1 MSIVNSVG
9 HIVELCIV
17 IVNYKTSELVL
28 DVLESLKTEID
39 TRSMRVVIVDN
50 DSQDHSAKD
59 ILSWIERNCQTNSFC
74 LIESSFNSGFS
85 GGNNIGIKSVEANY
99 YILLNS
105 DTVVRPGALKIFL
118 ETAKMN
124 PDAGLI
130 GPRLEWPDK
139 KPQESCFYFHTP
151 VSEFLKA
158 ASVGLFSRLLS
169 RFVVARRVSDN
180 IEQYQWVSFACVLIR
195 SEVIKD
201 IGLLDDEFFMYFED
215 VEYSYRAQKAGW
227 KVIYQPNAHVVHLR
241 GGSSPLKSQ
250 AKLRKK
256 LPRYFYESRT
266 RYFYL
271 LYGYWGLTFANI
283 AWCLGAAVSG
293 LREKLSSHYQ
303 SNTAEGQ
310 WRDTWINFTNPL
322 KAYIHPKDYD

>member
-1 MSIVNSVG
+1 MTPMPKLAVI
-9 HIVELCIV
+9 
-17 IVNYKTSELVL
+17 IVNYKTPDMVIDVL
-28 DVLESLKTEID
+28 DSLIFELENID
-39 TRSMRVVIVDN
+39 AEVIVVDN
-50 DSQDHSAKD
+50 YSQDDSVSK
-59 ILSWIERNCQTNSFC
+59 ITNWMALNNGKHQFR
-74 LIESSFNSGFS
+74 LISSTNNTGFS
-85 GGNNIGIKSVEANY
+85 GGNNLGIKSIEAEHY
-99 YILLNS
+99 LLLNS
-105 DTVVRPGALKIFL
+105 DTEVRAGALQAL
-118 ETAKMN
+118 LTTAEDN
-124 PDAGLI
+124 PEAGLI
-130 GPRLEWPDK
+130 GPRLEWPDG
-139 KPQESCFYFHTP
+139 KPQESCFHFHTP

-158 ASVGLFSRLLS
+158 ASVGLFSRLLG
-169 RFVVARRVSDN
+169 RYVVARPVVDT
-180 IEQYQWVSFACVLIR
+180 IEQFQWVSFACVLIR

-201 IGLLDDEFFMYFED
+201 IGLLDDAFFMYFED
-215 VEYSYRAQKAGW
+215 VEFSYRAKKAGW

-283 AWCLGAAVSG
+283 AWSFGAAISG
-293 LREKLSSHYQ
+293 LREKLFKHYQ